1 MNIIEKI
8 KAPTPKKNKRNGKLA
23 TVISGVA
30 ESIALSGAFDNRPV
44 INMALHIVATVFGG
58 IALNNAIKVDENEN
72 N

>member
-8 KAPTPKKNKRNGKLA
+8 KAPTPKKNKRNGKVA

-30 ESIALSGAFDNRPV
+30 ETIALSGAFDNRPV
-44 INMALHIVATVFGG
+44 INMVLHIVATVFGG